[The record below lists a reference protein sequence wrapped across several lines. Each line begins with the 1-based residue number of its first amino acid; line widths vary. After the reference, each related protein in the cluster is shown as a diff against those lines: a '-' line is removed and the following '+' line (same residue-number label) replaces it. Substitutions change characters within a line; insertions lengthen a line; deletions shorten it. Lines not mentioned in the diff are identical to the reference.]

1 MSRIDCL
8 RMGSEGM
15 VINILS
21 LEAIEIHCFTF
32 IFIHNTTVVYSRSYS
47 DQFIVYSR
55 GPQTFFCEGHI
66 IFPCLMGGRV
76 GLWQKITWAGVTSII
91 VKILI

>member
-47 DQFIVYSR
+47 DQFIVYREKDAS
-55 GPQTFFCEGHI
+55 GTAPGEENQSGVIFKCLVEGQI
-66 IFPCLMGGRV
+66 
-76 GLWQKITWAGVTSII
+76 
-91 VKILI
+91 